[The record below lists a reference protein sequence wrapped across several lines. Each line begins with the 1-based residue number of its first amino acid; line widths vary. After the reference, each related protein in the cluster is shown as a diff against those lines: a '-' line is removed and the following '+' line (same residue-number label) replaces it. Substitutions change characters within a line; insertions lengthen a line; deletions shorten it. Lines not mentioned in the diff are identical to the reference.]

1 MKEVNFVLTIESVRL
16 NYFKSQEHREKLDRA
31 IPLIKEV
38 FGYTDEEIERFKEK
52 IFYPPLAI
60 NVTLD
65 QLELALQPFIDHKIS
80 MLNGYEYDDNHKL
93 IETLV
98 EYRTLGLKPQTPK
111 SHYYDEPIIRKDQL
125 VDPYNPPSWNSA
137 WTTGFTFKPE
147 PQPSTPTITCP
158 YCKSTN
164 TKKISGLS
172 KAVSVG
178 LFGIFALGK
187 TTKQWHCNSC
197 NSDF

>member
-1 MKEVNFVLTIESVRL
+1 MLTIESVRL
-16 NYFKSQEHREKLDRA
+16 NYFKSQEHKEILDRA

-60 NVTLD
+60 DVTIE
-65 QLELALQPFIDHKIS
+65 QLKLALQPFIDHKITIFS
-80 MLNGYEYDDNHKL
+80 SEYDDNHNL
-93 IETLV
+93 IDTLIGI
-98 EYRTLGLKPQTPK
+98 RRLGLTPQTPK
-111 SHYYDEPIIRKDQL
+111 SHYYDKPVIRRDQL
-125 VDPYNPPSWNSA
+125 VDPYNPPTWNSA
-137 WTTGFTFKPE
+137 WTTGYTFKPD
-147 PQPSTPTITCP
+147 PQPTSPTITCP

-172 KAVSVG
+172 KAVNVG

-187 TTKQWHCNSC
+187 TTKQFHCNNC
-197 NSDF
+197 KADF

>member
-1 MKEVNFVLTIESVRL
+1 MKECPNCKKTYRDYDQYCLVCRYKLKYVDGT
-16 NYFKSQEHREKLDRA
+16 EKTEYC
-31 IPLIKEV
+31 PQPTGSK
-38 FGYTDEEIERFKEK
+38 YT
-52 IFYPPLAI
+52 
-60 NVTLD
+60 
-65 QLELALQPFIDHKIS
+65 S
-80 MLNGYEYDDNHKL
+80 
-93 IETLV
+93 
-98 EYRTLGLKPQTPK
+98 
-111 SHYYDEPIIRKDQL
+111 
-125 VDPYNPPSWNSA
+125 
-137 WTTGFTFKPE
+137 

-187 TTKQWHCNSC
+187 TTKQWHCLSC

>member
-1 MKEVNFVLTIESVRL
+1 MKLVFTIESIWL
-16 NYFKSQEHREKLDRA
+16 NYFKSQEHKEKLDKA

-38 FGYTDEEIERFKEK
+38 FGYTDEEIEGFKEK
-52 IFYPPLAI
+52 IFKPPLATD
-60 NVTLD
+60 VTLE

-80 MLNGYEYDDNHKL
+80 MLNGYEYDDNHDV

-98 EYRTLGLKPQTPK
+98 EYRKLGLKPQAPK
-111 SHYYDEPIIRKDQL
+111 DHYYDEPVIRRDQL
-125 VDPYNPPSWNSA
+125 VDPYNPPTWRSE
-137 WTTGFTFKPE
+137 WTGSFTFKPE
-147 PQPSTPTITCP
+147 PPLAPPTVTCP

-172 KAVSVG
+172 KAASVG

-187 TTKQWHCNSC
+187 TTKQFHCNNC
-197 NSDF
+197 KADF